1 MYLNRSW
8 FNSNLA
14 LVFFF
19 TAETLAV
26 LATFAYV
33 IYTYANW
40 SAGGQFAGW
49 PKVARVYEY
58 YREQFTGLSNKNSQ
72 G

>member
-19 TAETLAV
+19 VAETLAV

-33 IYTYANW
+33 IYTYAN
-40 SAGGQFAGW
+40 
-49 PKVARVYEY
+49 
-58 YREQFTGLSNKNSQ
+58 
-72 G
+72 